1 MQFKSIIGQE
11 EVKHRL
17 RTSIQE
23 NRLAHTQLFLGPEGS
38 GSLAL
43 SIALAQ
49 YVNCHNRT
57 EMDSCGL
64 CPSCLKYEKFAHPD
78 LHFFFPTTTNDSV
91 KKEPMSALFLK
102 EWREFLLSN
111 NAYVTQ
117 EDWYAHLGVGNK
129 QGTIYVRDASDLI
142 EKMVLKS
149 YESEYKVVIIWM
161 PEKLHESASNKL
173 LKTFEE
179 PSDKTLIILVA
190 ERYELL
196 LATVRS
202 RAQLVKV
209 NKLSDT
215 DIEQAL
221 MDSKT
226 GCEPQLAKDI
236 SLLSNGN
243 WNKALNTAMGTADSI
258 DDFLKFRQWLR
269 FCFKPGNYL
278 ELNKF
283 NADLA
288 RIGRENQK
296 RFLQYGLE
304 SVHNSILQ
312 NHAQGAKVKKAGE
325 EFDFSQKFAPYIN
338 QANHTEM
345 YELFNQAVY
354 HIERNANPAILF
366 TDLSF
371 QIIDLLRIGRNYLA
385 QNR

>member
-1 MQFKSIIGQE
+1 MKFSSIIGQE
-11 EVKHRL
+11 AVKQRL
-17 RTSIQE
+17 RTSILE

-43 SIALAQ
+43 AIALAQ
-49 YVNCHNRT
+49 YVNCPDRT
-57 EMDSCGL
+57 PEDSCGK
-64 CPSCLKYEKFAHPD
+64 CPSCLKYEKYAHPD

-102 EWREFLLSN
+102 EWRDFLEN
-111 NAYVTQ
+111 NQAYVRQ
-117 EDWYAHLGVGNK
+117 EDWYNHLGVGNK

-149 YESEYKVVIIWM
+149 YESEYKVVILWM

-179 PSDKTLIILVA
+179 PSEKTLIILVA

-202 RAQLVKV
+202 RAQLVKI
-209 NKLSDT
+209 NKLDDAEIAAALVEQNKTT
-215 DIEQAL
+215 DSAFAQ
-221 MDSKT
+221 D
-226 GCEPQLAKDI
+226 LAI
-236 SLLSNGN
+236 LSNGN
-243 WNKALNTAMGTADSI
+243 WNMALENLDGEVDSE

-269 FCFKPGNYL
+269 YCFKPGNYL

-283 NADLA
+283 NTSLT

-312 NHAQGAKVKKAGE
+312 NHQQGAKIKKAGE
-325 EFDFSQKFAPYIN
+325 ELDFSQKFAPYIN
-338 QANHTEM
+338 EANQTQM
-345 YELFNQAVY
+345 YQLFNEAVY

-371 QIIDLLRIGRNYLA
+371 KIINLLRMGRNELA
-385 QNR
+385 STR